1 MRGHTYGTAAGSLDS
16 AHAVFGS
23 SSANQVGAAGERRTA
38 ALLDRVAAAE
48 NGPTVLHDLRIPGA
62 RANLDHVVVSGA
74 DVWLLDTKVWRP
86 GFYMTVFG
94 NTWRLGGAG
103 IARFAPGDKRT
114 LPMAAKA
121 IQAHLDAAGT
131 RGRVR
136 GSALVIW
143 PSSTTPRSLR
153 LWAYR
158 PKEARALSEQGLRRL
173 LRTTARPADPFVVSA
188 LVPLLIVEG
197 R

>member
-94 NTWRLGGAG
+94 
-103 IARFAPGDKRT
+103 
-114 LPMAAKA
+114 
-121 IQAHLDAAGT
+121 T
-131 RGRVR
+131 RG
-136 GSALVIW
+136 GSAAQALRVSPRATSAPCRWRRRRSRRI
-143 PSSTTPRSLR
+143 STRQVLGDGSEAPRS
-153 LWAYR
+153 
-158 PKEARALSEQGLRRL
+158 
-173 LRTTARPADPFVVSA
+173 
-188 LVPLLIVEG
+188 
-197 R
+197 